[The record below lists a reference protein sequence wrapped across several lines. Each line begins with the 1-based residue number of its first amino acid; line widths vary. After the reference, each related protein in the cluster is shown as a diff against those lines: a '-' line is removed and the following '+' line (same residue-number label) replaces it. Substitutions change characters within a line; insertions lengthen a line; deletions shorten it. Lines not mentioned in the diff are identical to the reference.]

1 MTFDKIGIRPIYWTD
16 KNGVT
21 HACEGD
27 YIHREPLPL
36 IWTKCGKH
44 DVPANCGYLADMNDK
59 VTCEDCI
66 KKMQEAI

>member
-1 MTFDKIGIRPIYWTD
+1 MTFDSIDGRPIYWTD
-16 KNGVT
+16 KNGIT

-44 DVPANCGYLADMNDK
+44 DVPANGGYLPATEDK
-59 VTCEDCI
+59 VTCADCLKI
-66 KKMQEAI
+66 IQEAI